1 MDIND
6 IKEIIAELVEKY
18 GTEDGDALIE
28 RIFGKISEMEEKVK
42 AIDEAEDYKEKY
54 TELRKRYVD
63 RFMNPEKDVEVEQSE
78 SVDVGEIA
86 DEDVNDDDDKPMKYE
101 DLFEEVKEED

>member
-18 GTEDGDALIE
+18 GTEDGNALIE
-28 RIFGKISEMEEKVK
+28 RISGKISEMEEKVK

-63 RFMNPEKDVEVEQSE
+63 RFMNPEKDVKVEQSE
-78 SVDVGEIA
+78 TVDVGEIA
-86 DEDVNDDDDKPMKYE
+86 DEDVDEYKPVKYE
-101 DLFEEVKEED
+101 DLFEEVKEEK

>member
-28 RIFGKISEMEEKVK
+28 RISSKISEMEEKAQ
-42 AIDEAEDYKEKY
+42 AINEVEDYKEKY
-54 TELRKRYVD
+54 EALRKRYVD
-63 RFMNPEKDVEVEQSE
+63 RFMNPEKDVKIEETE

-86 DEDVNDDDDKPMKYE
+86 DEDEDENKPMKYE
-101 DLFEEVKEED
+101 DLFEEVKEEK